1 MIRRLRNFL
10 TVRVA
15 VPATVGTGATAHFC
29 VHPCPEH
36 AALGLLALAASL
48 LFALR
53 ERIAS

>member
-1 MIRRLRNFL
+1 MIQRLRNFI

-15 VPATVGTGATAHFC
+15 VPATIGTGATAHFC

-36 AALGLLALAASL
+36 AALGLLALAAGVF
-48 LFALR
+48 FALR